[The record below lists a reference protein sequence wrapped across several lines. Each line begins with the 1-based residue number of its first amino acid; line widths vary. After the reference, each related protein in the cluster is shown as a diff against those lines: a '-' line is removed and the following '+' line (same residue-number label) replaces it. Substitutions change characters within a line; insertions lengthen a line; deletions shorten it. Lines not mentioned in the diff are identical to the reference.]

1 VYRVPGDFSG
11 SGTGS
16 GDGPATC
23 LLPSV
28 TNGRVKREFSA
39 GGVLVRRLRGGWV
52 FAAIRPA
59 GKEPGVWAL
68 PKGLIDPREKPE
80 QTALREVSEETGAQ
94 GRLVE
99 KLGDV
104 RYVYTW
110 RGERIFKIVSFYLV
124 RYSRGRLGEL
134 PPETAHEVAEVRWLP
149 LDEGSKLLAYKGER
163 EMAERALASVGRGA
177 L

>member
-1 VYRVPGDFSG
+1 
-11 SGTGS
+11 
-16 GDGPATC
+16 
-23 LLPSV
+23 
-28 TNGRVKREFSA
+28 VKREFSA
-39 GGVLVRRLRGGWV
+39 GGVLVRRLRGRWV

-68 PKGLIDPREKPE
+68 PKGLIGRDEKPE
-80 QTALREVSEETGAQ
+80 ETALREVAEETGAKS
-94 GRLVE
+94 RLVG

-110 RGERIFKIVSFYLV
+110 GGERIFKVVSFYLL

-134 PPETAHEVAEVRWLP
+134 PPATAHEVAEVRWLP
-149 LDEGSKLLAYKGER
+149 LEQGPKLLAYKGER
-163 EMAERALASVGRGA
+163 EMAERALASVRGGA